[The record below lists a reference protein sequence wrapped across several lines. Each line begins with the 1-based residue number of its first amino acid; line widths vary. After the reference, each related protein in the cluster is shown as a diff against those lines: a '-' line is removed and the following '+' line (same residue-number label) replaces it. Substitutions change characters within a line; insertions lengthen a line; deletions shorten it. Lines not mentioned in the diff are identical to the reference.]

1 MIKKISGLQSNIF
14 PAGLIQKFH
23 GPLDEKGILEMFAT
37 VQQEDIG
44 LKSSNLWGALPPD
57 ESPGLQKKI
66 Q

>member
-57 ESPGLQKKI
+57 
-66 Q
+66 